1 MKRLLA
7 LAALGCCLTAS
18 ATETLLN
25 RKWSFRT
32 DPLNEGLREA
42 WYAPTHDLRGWG
54 SMEVPGCWDTRLEY
68 ADYTGAAWYATEFV
82 PEELPAGHEA
92 RLDFEGVYTDTEIF
106 LNGIRLGSHDF
117 GFTAFGFDVTDR
129 LVPGR
134 ENRLVLRV
142 DNSFK
147 LGATWNW
154 GGIRRPVRLR
164 ILPRERVD
172 SIRVSAEP
180 DLAHGSAEVGVRLLL
195 CGGKPQRI
203 AVEIADPEGKVVAR
217 REVRTS
223 GQREELVSFRLRR
236 ARLWD
241 FDHPNLYT
249 VTATDGNGTAVR
261 ERFGI
266 RRIEVDGYRLLLNGE
281 SVRLN
286 GAQNEIKRAVEAGYW
301 HMYRFNPTL
310 KEEGKNPFT
319 LDSKEPTASF
329 RDFLLSEVRYSALQR
344 TFPEVAEELFE
355 QSEKNA
361 KERLENYKRLANQ

>member
-117 GFTAFGFDVTDR
+117 GFTSFGFDITDR

-134 ENRLVLRV
+134 KNRLVLRV

-217 REVRTS
+217 REVKTS

-266 RRIEVDGYRLLLNGE
+266 RRIEVDGYRLLLN
-281 SVRLN
+281 
-286 GAQNEIKRAVEAGYW
+286 
-301 HMYRFNPTL
+301 PT
-310 KEEGKNPFT
+310 T
-319 LDSKEPTASF
+319 RSTATSC
-329 RDFLLSEVRYSALQR
+329 RRRSTAATS
-344 TFPEVAEELFE
+344 TG
-355 QSEKNA
+355 
-361 KERLENYKRLANQ
+361 